1 VTFRPGYAVAAA
13 LLFAVE
19 VLIAL
24 FVKDR
29 FVRPYLGD
37 VLAVILV
44 FMAIRAV
51 FAVGPWTAAAVAL
64 CVAVVIELGQLI
76 GILHIL
82 GLAHHQWLR
91 VILGTG
97 FDVRDLLAYAIGAL
111 IAVGVDRQM
120 MIRNVSAIE

>member
-1 VTFRPGYAVAAA
+1 MTFRPGYAVAAV
-13 LLFAVE
+13 LLFTVE

-24 FVKDR
+24 FVNDA

-44 FMAIRAV
+44 FAAIRAV
-51 FAVGPWTAAAVAL
+51 FAVGPWIAAAVAL
-64 CVAVVIELGQLI
+64 SFAMVIEFGQLI

-91 VILGTG
+91 VVLGTG
-97 FDVRDLLAYAIGAL
+97 FDVKDLLAYAAGAL
-111 IAVGVDRQM
+111 IAVGADRLM
-120 MIRNVSAIE
+120 VTRRPITP

>member
-1 VTFRPGYAVAAA
+1 MTFRPGYAVAALA
-13 LLFAVE
+13 LLAVE
-19 VLIAL
+19 LLIAL
-24 FVKDR
+24 FVKDA

-51 FAVGPWTAAAVAL
+51 FVVGPWTAVVVAL

-82 GLAHHQWLR
+82 GLAHHRWLR
-91 VILGTG
+91 VVLGTG

-111 IAVGVDRQM
+111 IAVGVDRRM
-120 MIRNVSAIE
+120 MTRNVSAIE

>member
-1 VTFRPGYAVAAA
+1 MTFRPGYAVAAA